1 MQLATHQH
9 SAIAMIRATEAAY
22 HTLDASGAIVH
33 SRIGWFTDPPG
44 AGKTRVIIE
53 VTSGPA
59 PVPRGVSYSTSA
71 GDLVSATIHRPPPEG
86 TTLETTIVVVP
97 PSIVAQW
104 ESELSAAQVGY
115 FPIRLVAHVATFVQR
130 IVANDLPR
138 VTLVCST
145 RYPEVCEA
153 LAGYVPVRLVLD
165 EAPRL
170 KLTAHSITARF
181 TWLVSAAPEVASV
194 HDLIPRGTRTYWAL
208 LRLLPIATLRQ
219 LVVRNADQT
228 IVYPCS
234 VVERRHVCA
243 GDAAVL
249 LVMRSY
255 VGASV
260 RARLDANDVQGALL
274 ELGAGSG
281 DDLMTVV
288 RRRIDSDAEETGL
301 LIRQVGIQL
310 LRLAGPAHERATAY
324 LARLRE
330 RLERLHRDAHSAD
343 ARFADALHSDCVICH
358 STLEHPVLVQCCQ
371 NLFCAVCILS
381 WTQRNVAAVS
391 TCPACRAPNVQMVRI
406 SVPGETAD
414 AETPAP
420 AGTLAPATA
429 PATATPQ
436 VQSKTE
442 TILAIIAAAV
452 SGVLLYSDN
461 VSGMY
466 AIRNK
471 LEEAGI
477 VHGELRGRSTTRDK
491 ALRVFRDG
499 GVKVLFLNAGEN
511 CAGIDLP
518 GVSDIILYHAMS
530 PSTYTQIV
538 GRGKRICRTEPL
550 AVHSL
555 VLADDEMNERPI

>member
-1 MQLATHQH
+1 
-9 SAIAMIRATEAAY
+9 
-22 HTLDASGAIVH
+22 
-33 SRIGWFTDPPG
+33 
-44 AGKTRVIIE
+44 
-53 VTSGPA
+53 
-59 PVPRGVSYSTSA
+59 
-71 GDLVSATIHRPPPEG
+71 
-86 TTLETTIVVVP
+86 
-97 PSIVAQW
+97 
-104 ESELSAAQVGY
+104 
-115 FPIRLVAHVATFVQR
+115 
-130 IVANDLPR
+130 
-138 VTLVCST
+138 
-145 RYPEVCEA
+145 VCEA

-310 LRLAGPAHERATAY
+310 LRLTGPAHERATAY

-406 SVPGETAD
+406 SVPGETAE
-414 AETPAP
+414 AETPTP

>member
-9 SAIAMIRATEAAY
+9 SAIAMMRTTEAAY
-22 HTLDASGAIVH
+22 HTLDASGALVH

-53 VTSGPA
+53 VSSGPA

-86 TTLETTIVVVP
+86 PTLETTVVVVP

-104 ESELSAAQVGY
+104 ETELAAAQVGY
-115 FPIRLVAHVATFVQR
+115 FPIRLNAHVATFSQR
-130 IVANDLPR
+130 ILANDLPR

-145 RYPEVCEA
+145 RYAEVCEA

-170 KLTAHSITARF
+170 KLTAHSIPARF

-208 LRLLPIATLRQ
+208 LRMLPIATLRH
-219 LVVRNADQT
+219 LVVRNADQA

-243 GDAAVL
+243 GDTAVL

-255 VGASV
+255 VSASV
-260 RARLDANDVQGALL
+260 RTRLDANDVQGALL

-310 LRLAGPAHERATAY
+310 LRITGPAHERASAY

-330 RLERLHRDAHSAD
+330 RLERLHRDARSAD
-343 ARFADALHSDCVICH
+343 ARFADALHSDCPICQ

-371 NLFCAVCILS
+371 NLFCAVCLLS
-381 WTQRNVAAVS
+381 WTQRPASAQ

-406 SVPGETAD
+406 SVPGAAAAEAAEA
-414 AETPAP
+414 AETPASA
-420 AGTLAPATA
+420 AGAAPAPA
-429 PATATPQ
+429 PAPTPPP
-436 VQSKTE
+436 VKSKTE
-442 TILAIIAAAV
+442 TILSIIADAV
-452 SGVLLYSDN
+452 SGVLIYSDN

-491 ALRVFRDG
+491 ALRVFRTG

-530 PSTYTQIV
+530 PSTHTQIV

-550 AVHSL
+550 AVHNL
-555 VLADDEMNERPI
+555 VLADDE

>member
-9 SAIAMIRATEAAY
+9 SAIASMRAAEAAY
-22 HTLDASGAIVH
+22 HTLDASGALVH
-33 SRIGWFTDPPG
+33 SRVGWFTDPPG

-53 VTSGPA
+53 VSSGPA

-71 GDLVSATIHRPPPEG
+71 GDLVSATIHRPPPDG
-86 TTLETTIVVVP
+86 PTLETTIVVVP

-104 ESELSAAQVGY
+104 EAELATAQVGF
-115 FPIRLVAHVATFVQR
+115 FPVRLNAHVATLSQR
-130 IVANDLPR
+130 ILANDLPR

-170 KLTAHSITARF
+170 KLTAHSIPARF
-181 TWLVSAAPEVASV
+181 TWLVSAAPEVPSV

-208 LRLLPIATLRQ
+208 LRMLPLATLRH
-219 LVVRNADQT
+219 LVVRNADRA

-243 GDAAVL
+243 GDTAVL

-260 RARLDANDVQGALL
+260 RARLDANDVQGALM

-310 LRLAGPAHERATAY
+310 LRLAGPAHERASAQ
-324 LARLRE
+324 LARLRD
-330 RLERLHRDAHSAD
+330 RLERLHRDARSAD
-343 ARFADALHSDCVICH
+343 ARFADALHSDCAICQ

-371 NLFCAVCILS
+371 NLFCAVCLLS
-381 WTQRNVAAVS
+381 WTQRPASAQ
-391 TCPACRAPNVQMVRI
+391 TCPACRTPNVQMVRI
-406 SVPGETAD
+406 SVPGAEAPATPAT
-414 AETPAP
+414 AETPATP
-420 AGTLAPATA
+420 AP
-429 PATATPQ
+429 PP
-436 VQSKTE
+436 VKSKTE
-442 TILAIIAAAV
+442 TILEIIAAA
-452 SGVLLYSDN
+452 SAGVLLYSDN
-461 VSGMY
+461 VGGMY

-477 VHGELRGRSTTRDK
+477 LHGELRGRSTTRDK

-555 VLADDEMNERPI
+555 VLADDEWVAA